1 MRDIHVIYVDSNS
14 ADCWFYTRTRLCSSP
29 NVLHFTSYREFV
41 IGVRSYA
48 YAYLLYGMIVVSRS
62 WSGVMNGELYVW
74 MWM

>member
-1 MRDIHVIYVDSNS
+1 MEVHNLYN
-14 ADCWFYTRTRLCSSP
+14 
-29 NVLHFTSYREFV
+29 YREFV
-41 IGVRSYA
+41 IGVRCYA